1 MNCRKILLIVLAA
14 VSFTLAQTNETLNIF
29 TSLGFGFPTGGLTF
43 SSHTFDNQILSER
56 EDKYF
61 NYGQGIKLDAGVQYF
76 MMENVALQAA
86 FGYSGKIPGLET
98 RNVRTLAGATV
109 TDSSI
114 EYKAQLFGIKALVV
128 PRFEILELLNMY
140 TGVGIGFFWNSL
152 SYEAVYETVTVTGTD
167 VDNREG
173 KIKSTPALGLLGLI
187 GIDIPLSDLTAVFGE
202 VAFEQM
208 SFTWKKRIE
217 EKGYTAVYE
226 KDATNLEAPPKVPGS
241 NWQIRFGIRFIVL

>member
-14 VSFTLAQTNETLNIF
+14 ASFTLAQTNETLNIF
-29 TSLGFGFPTGGLTF
+29 TSLGFGFPTGGQLFTSNF
-43 SSHTFDNQILSER
+43 IDGNDTTE

-61 NYGQGIKLDAGVQYF
+61 NYGQGIKLDIGLQYF
-76 MMENVALQAA
+76 MMENVALQAG
-86 FGYSGKIPGLET
+86 FGYSGRIPGLET
-98 RNVRTLAGATV
+98 RNTTGLLAVSNT
-109 TDSSI
+109 TTK
-114 EYKAQLFGIKALVV
+114 YKSNLFSLKALVV
-128 PRFEILELLNMY
+128 PRFEILELLNTY

-152 SYEAVYETVTVTGTD
+152 SYEAVTVSGT
-167 VDNREG
+167 NRHNYEG

-208 SFTWKKRIE
+208 SFKWKKRIE
-217 EKGYTAVYE
+217 GKGYTEVYE
-226 KDATNLEAPPKVPGS
+226 KDAANLEAPPKVPGS